1 MLLRVR
7 AQTAA
12 VLAEA
17 KGMELGVSGAAGAMG
32 RRVVAAAAASDVCR
46 LVAAV
51 ERAGHPRL
59 GEDAGTVAGVGA
71 LGVQLSD
78 HLTARPD
85 VLVDFSTPEAA
96 VALARE
102 CAARGVAVAVCAT
115 GLSADQ
121 RASLEREVAGRVPV
135 LVAPNTSLGMNILY
149 HLAEWAV
156 EALPPGYDVEII
168 EAHHRRKKD
177 SPSGTALE
185 LARRLCAV
193 LGRTEGVLR
202 HGRAGAVGPR
212 TPDEIGMHA
221 VRGGDIVG
229 DHTVVLAGPGERLE
243 ITHRVSTR
251 DVFALGAIEAAG
263 FLARQSAGLYSM
275 ADVLR

>member
-1 MLLRVR
+1 MD
-7 AQTAA
+7 
-12 VLAEA
+12 
-17 KGMELGVSGAAGAMG
+17 LGVSGAAGAMG
-32 RRVVAAAAASDVCR
+32 RRVVAAAAGADDCR
-46 LVAAV
+46 LVAAI

-59 GEDAGTVAGVGA
+59 GEDVGTVAGVGA
-71 LGVQLSD
+71 LGVELSD

-85 VLVDFSTPEAA
+85 VVVDFSTPDAA
-96 VALARE
+96 VALAGE

-115 GLSADQ
+115 GLSEDQ
-121 RASLEREVAGRVPV
+121 RVSLEQDISRQVPV
-135 LVAPNTSLGMNILY
+135 LIAPNTSLGMNVLCR
-149 HLAEWAV
+149 LAEWAV

-185 LARRLCAV
+185 LARRLCAA
-193 LGRTEGVLR
+193 LGRTEDVLR

-212 TPDEIGMHA
+212 APDEIGVHA

-243 ITHRVSTR
+243 ITHRATTR
-251 DVFALGAIEAAG
+251 DVFAVGAIEAAR
-263 FLARQSAGLYSM
+263 FLVRQPPGLYSM
-275 ADVLR
+275 GDVLE